1 MEPITKQHWMTFATF
16 VQQNYF
22 VFPKPE
28 TYYGVVLNANIV
40 VHAPDA
46 IAAFIISKTK
56 YMRYLI
62 DPITHA
68 YQHDPSFIS
77 NSKKMTIDGKI
88 PIKTSFKKLA
98 DQFSEKLAQKLGHAL
113 KPQDVQE
120 LLDEIV
126 IGNLNFQ
133 RTFLSNRIKDS
144 KDAKYL
150 EKKEITPYAIIAPY
164 FFMGDNS
171 RFDDWLKI
179 NIQLIKETSTKIGNN
194 EKIFSEIVFS
204 KEILYQDDK
213 IDSLIESYNSLENVD
228 GHLIWIDEFD
238 EQNCSKKQID
248 NYVKLIKG
256 IRKKKTQEIIN
267 LHGGYFSILLS
278 GDFADNTLT
287 GIAHG
292 PEFGEFRGVVPV
304 GGGIP
309 IARYYVPALHS
320 RVKVYTVQ
328 QYFSALGYL
337 EDPNIFHE
345 KICNCNTCKEVINN
359 DINNFSQFGES
370 IPKTVNRG
378 NRGYANIR
386 YSSQN
391 ATKFCLEHY
400 LRKKDEEFKELKNL
414 TLETILS
421 KLDDS
426 YREYEVVA
434 DIQSIEYLKVWSKV
448 LKDNFTRL

>member
-1 MEPITKQHWMTFATF
+1 MKTTEQRQHWMTFATF
-16 VQQNYF
+16 AQQNYF
-22 VFPKPE
+22 VFPKPN

-40 VHAPDA
+40 VHTPDA

-56 YMRYLI
+56 HMRYLI

-77 NSKKMTIDGKI
+77 NNKKEIVDGKI

-98 DQFSEKLAQKLGHAL
+98 EQYSEKLAQKLGHAL
-113 KPQDVQE
+113 KPQDVDQG
-120 LLDEIV
+120 LLEEIV
-126 IGNLNFQ
+126 SGNLNFQ
-133 RTFLSNRIKDS
+133 RTFLSNRIKRS
-144 KDAKYL
+144 EDAKYL
-150 EKKEITPYAIIAPY
+150 EEKEITPYAVVAPY

-171 RFDDWLKI
+171 RFEEWLNI
-179 NIQLIKETSTKIGNN
+179 NIQLINRTANKRNNN
-194 EKIFSEIVFS
+194 EKVFSEIVFS

-213 IDSLIESYNSLENVD
+213 IDNLIKGYYSLDKID

-238 EQNCSKKQID
+238 EQNCSKKQIE
-248 NYVKLIKG
+248 NYIKLIKG
-256 IRKKKTQEIIN
+256 IRKDDNQEIIN

-278 GDFADNTLT
+278 GDFAYNTLT

-328 QYFSALGYL
+328 QYFSTLGYL
-337 EDPNIFHE
+337 KDPKIFHE
-345 KICNCNTCKEVINN
+345 KICNCLTCQAVINN
-359 DINNFSQFGES
+359 DINNFSLFGES

-378 NRGYANIR
+378 NRGYANIK

-391 ATKFCLEHY
+391 ATKICLEHY
-400 LRKKDEEFKELKNL
+400 LRKKDEEFRELKKL
-414 TLETILS
+414 TLETILN
-421 KLDDS
+421 KLDES
-426 YREYEVVA
+426 YKEYEVVA
-434 DIQSIEYLKVWSKV
+434 DIQSIEYLKIWKEV
-448 LKDNFTRL
+448 LKKNF